1 MMRCMIIHLIQYDY
15 TKYFKMIRGALSKS
29 SSLWGLEDFGIDSL
43 DPSYW
48 PISQKPQ
55 LFL

>member
-1 MMRCMIIHLIQYDY
+1 MVRCMIIHLIQYDY
-15 TKYFKMIRGALSKS
+15 TKYFKMIRGTLSKS